1 MLRFDRKQQNYVKQ
15 LSFNKKIKKFF
26 ILQKN
31 NILYWLVEKQKNTNS
46 MEGNGQF
53 IAKLYLH
60 FSFDPATPLLETHLK
75 YMDIAK
81 VKKNTSTELF
91 FVELFSV

>member
-1 MLRFDRKQQNYVKQ
+1 
-15 LSFNKKIKKFF
+15 
-26 ILQKN
+26 
-31 NILYWLVEKQKNTNS
+31 
-46 MEGNGQF
+46 MEGNWQF

-81 VKKNTSTELF
+81 AKKNTSTELF